1 MNAIGGVYELN
12 QAPVARSVAERMN
25 GAAQVLVK
33 CHRVAWFGESI
44 GLIWASPRVDDCRV
58 GIGPENVRRRRCV
71 IAFDGRVDNRKE
83 LVARLREHGAREDS
97 SDVELT
103 VAAYEAW
110 GTDCGSML
118 VGDFAFAV
126 WDGIRRRLLCVRD
139 ALGVRPLYVLVR
151 NGRLCFASQLRQV
164 LAALPEVPS
173 FDFEFVADRL
183 AHGVDRADAAC
194 TPYCGV
200 SRLKP
205 GHRLVAENGCVRIE
219 RYWAWCGQG
228 ERVDR
233 DSLGYVEEFREKFTE
248 AVETRMRGPGRVW
261 SDLSGGLDSS
271 SIVSVAARLT
281 GPSRLPTVSVVFGE
295 STWSDER
302 SWSAAVARA
311 HGVDEHY
318 VDGDMCHPWSRLREA
333 VDYWEEPHA
342 AAAFFGVHRQ
352 YGRLLGGSGTP
363 ILLTGIGA
371 EVVVMNKRQVPIHLA
386 DLLRWGR
393 MESLARE
400 LDCWQRVLKIPMSN
414 LVWRYCVKPLL
425 SPPSISYDR
434 MPQSHAWI
442 ERSFA
447 RRWDLSARARRA
459 GMPKTQTN
467 VANQWQ
473 VEMIGR
479 ITGFLLR
486 GYLEKACDIRYP
498 FLHRPLVELAL
509 KTPWSLKAVPGEPK
523 ALLRRAMVGLLP
535 EEVRRRTQNASTDH
549 AVYTGLRKEWPLL
562 EGLVASSMLVDL
574 GIINR
579 ERLKNALDLAR
590 QGHAFNLSGLLSTL
604 SLDAW
609 MQHAVH
615 KGDGAWLHPAG

>member
-1 MNAIGGVYELN
+1 
-12 QAPVARSVAERMN
+12 
-25 GAAQVLVK
+25 
-33 CHRVAWFGESI
+33 
-44 GLIWASPRVDDCRV
+44 
-58 GIGPENVRRRRCV
+58 
-71 IAFDGRVDNRKE
+71 
-83 LVARLREHGAREDS
+83 
-97 SDVELT
+97 
-103 VAAYEAW
+103 
-110 GTDCGSML
+110 
-118 VGDFAFAV
+118 
-126 WDGIRRRLLCVRD
+126 
-139 ALGVRPLYVLVR
+139 
-151 NGRLCFASQLRQV
+151 
-164 LAALPEVPS
+164 
-173 FDFEFVADRL
+173 
-183 AHGVDRADAAC
+183 
-194 TPYCGV
+194 
-200 SRLKP
+200 
-205 GHRLVAENGCVRIE
+205 
-219 RYWAWCGQG
+219 
-228 ERVDR
+228 
-233 DSLGYVEEFREKFTE
+233 
-248 AVETRMRGPGRVW
+248 MRGPGRVW

-281 GPSRLPTVSVVFGE
+281 GPSRLATVSVVFGE

-425 SPPSISYDR
+425 SPPLISYDW

-459 GMPKTQTN
+459 GMPKTQTK

-509 KTPWSLKAVPGEPK
+509 KTPVEPEG
-523 ALLRRAMVGLLP
+523 RT
-535 EEVRRRTQNASTDH
+535 RRTEGALASSDGRSVAGRGSTTDAECVNGPRCIH
-549 AVYTGLRKEWPLL
+549 GSS
-562 EGLVASSMLVDL
+562 EGVASSR
-574 GIINR
+574 GASCIIN
-579 ERLKNALDLAR
+579 
-590 QGHAFNLSGLLSTL
+590 
-604 SLDAW
+604 
-609 MQHAVH
+609 
-615 KGDGAWLHPAG
+615 AGRPWHHQP